1 MHLYIF
7 INKQAARLLCL
18 RCMKILLTGA
28 NGYIGRRLLPVL
40 VNQGHEV
47 YAVVRDKRTFHL
59 SDKELERTKVVEA
72 DFLKPDTFSALPTA
86 IDVAFYLMHSLAS
99 ESKEF
104 ASMEKEM
111 AENFVSYLE
120 KSQAKQQIFLGG
132 ISNDQDLSE
141 HLNSRL
147 QTEKELAKS
156 KVPLTVFRAAII
168 IGSGGASFEIIRDL
182 VEKLPFMIAPKWLN
196 TKCQPIAIRNVIDYL
211 SSAIGNESTYGEVY
225 DIGGPEVLTYK
236 QMLMQF
242 AEVRKMK
249 RYILTVPVMSPRISS
264 YWLYFVTATSYRIA
278 VNLVDSMRNE
288 VVVKKRGIEKHI
300 PIDLLNYKE
309 AVGLA
314 FNRIEQNM
322 VISSWTDT
330 QLPENKSKTLS
341 HYIQVPQNGVF
352 KDTQRF
358 KFPMNKAAQVE
369 KNVWAIGGERGWYY
383 GNLLWKIRGQFDKFV
398 GGVGLRRGRRNP
410 QLIYAGDSLDFW
422 RVLLADPNE
431 KRLLLFAEMK
441 LPGEAW
447 LEFKIEKLNEQE
459 SCLCQTATFRPKGL
473 WGRIYWYT
481 MLPFHWFIF
490 KNMAKNIVEYKST

>member
-1 MHLYIF
+1 
-7 INKQAARLLCL
+7 
-18 RCMKILLTGA
+18 MKILLTGA

-47 YAVVRDKRTFHL
+47 FAVVRDKRTLHL
-59 SDKELERTKVVEA
+59 SEKELEHTKVFEA
-72 DFLKPDTFSALPTA
+72 DFLKPKTLSALPKE

-99 ESKEF
+99 ESKSF
-104 ASMEKEM
+104 ASMEKKV
-111 AENFVSYLE
+111 AENFVSYLRQS
-120 KSQAKQQIFLGG
+120 KAKQQIFLGG

-211 SSAIGNESTYGEVY
+211 SFAIGNESIYGGVY

-236 QMLMQF
+236 QMLLQF
-242 AEVRKMK
+242 AEARKMK
-249 RYILTVPVMSPRISS
+249 RYILTVPIMSPRLSS

-288 VVVKKRGIEKHI
+288 VVVKESGIEKHI
-300 PIDLLNYKE
+300 KIDLLSYKE

-322 VISSWTDT
+322 VLSSWTDT
-330 QLPENKSKTLS
+330 QLLENKSKTLS
-341 HYIQVPQNGVF
+341 HYIQVPKNGVY
-352 KDTQRF
+352 KDVQQF
-358 KFPMNKAAQVE
+358 KFSTKSADQVE

-383 GNLLWKIRGQFDKFV
+383 GNLLWKIRGQLDKFV

-410 QLIYAGDSLDFW
+410 ELIFAGDSLDFW
-422 RVLLADPNE
+422 RVLLADPDE
-431 KRLLLFAEMK
+431 KRLLLYAEMK

-447 LEFKIEKLNEQE
+447 LEFKFEKINERE
-459 SCLCQTATFRPKGL
+459 TCLIQTATFRPKGL

-490 KNMAKNIVEYKST
+490 KNMAKNIVEYKSA